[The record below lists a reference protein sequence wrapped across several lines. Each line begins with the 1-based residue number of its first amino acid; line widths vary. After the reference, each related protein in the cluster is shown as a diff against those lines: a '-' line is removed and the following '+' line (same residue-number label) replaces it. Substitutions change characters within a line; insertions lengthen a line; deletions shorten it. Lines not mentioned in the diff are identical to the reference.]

1 MMRSGEQA
9 AAGVD
14 LPPPYVRR
22 PVEGP
27 RVVAIGGGTG
37 LPNVLRGMRPL
48 LYAVDQPA
56 ARDRLTAIVATTD
69 DGGSS
74 GRLRSAFGII
84 PPGDI
89 RNCLA
94 AMSEDEGVLT
104 ALFQYRFD
112 GGDGLNG
119 HALGNLMLA
128 ALADVTRDTARAVEL
143 AGRFVGARGLVLPAT
158 IGPVTLV
165 ADLDDGRTVHGETA
179 IASAG
184 SPVRRLSL
192 TPENPATV
200 PEVTQAILSADVV
213 VIGPGSLFTSVIAP
227 LLVPEIRDA
236 VAATP
241 AVRIYVLNL
250 MAEPGETDR
259 FSAAEHLAAITQ
271 HAGARMA
278 DFVLYNTATVPE
290 ALQAQYGGQGARPIR
305 VDRADLDAFVAMDAQ
320 AIGLPL
326 AAEHPANRIRH
337 HPRRLGA
344 AIVAIARGRLGAWC
358 GRPEPGE
365 V

>member
-1 MMRSGEQA
+1 MIRIGEQT
-9 AAGVD
+9 AAGPD
-14 LPPPYVRR
+14 LPPTYVRR

-48 LYAVDQPA
+48 LFAVDRPA

-94 AMSEDEGVLT
+94 AMSDDEGLLT
-104 ALFQYRFD
+104 GLFQYRFD

-128 ALADVTRDTARAVEL
+128 ALADVTRDAARAVEL

-158 IGPVTLV
+158 IAPVTLV
-165 ADLDDGRTVHGETA
+165 AELEDGRTVQGETA
-179 IASAG
+179 ITAAG
-184 SPVRRLSL
+184 SPIQRLSL
-192 TPENPATV
+192 APENPTSV
-200 PEVTQAILSADVV
+200 PEVAQAILSADVV

-227 LLVPEIRDA
+227 LLVPEIRNA
-236 VAATP
+236 VAETP

-250 MAEPGETDR
+250 MAEPGETDC
-259 FSAAEHLAAITQ
+259 FSAAEHLAAITR
-271 HAGARMA
+271 HAGARMV
-278 DFVLYNTATVPE
+278 DFVLYNTATVPD
-290 ALQAQYGGQGARPIR
+290 ALQAQYGDQGARPIS
-305 VDRADLDAFVAMDAQ
+305 VDRADLDAFAAMDAR

>member
-9 AAGVD
+9 AASLE
-14 LPPPYVRR
+14 LPPTLARR
-22 PVEGP
+22 HVDGP

-48 LYAVDQPA
+48 LFAVDRPA
-56 ARDRLTAIVATTD
+56 ARDRLIAIVATTD

-94 AMSEDEGVLT
+94 AMSDDEGLLT
-104 ALFQYRFD
+104 GLFQYRFD
-112 GGDGLNG
+112 GGDGLSG

-128 ALADVTRDTARAVEL
+128 ALADVTRDAARAVEL

-165 ADLDDGRTVHGETA
+165 ADLEDGRTVQGETA
-179 IASAG
+179 IVSAG
-184 SPVRRLSL
+184 SRVRRLSL
-192 TPENPATV
+192 HPEHPTSV
-200 PEVTQAILSADVV
+200 PEVAQAILAADVV
-213 VIGPGSLFTSVIAP
+213 VIGPGSLLTSVIAP

-236 VAATP
+236 VAQTP

-259 FSAAEHLAAITQ
+259 LSAADHLATIAEQT
-271 HAGARMA
+271 GVRMA
-278 DFVLYNTATVPE
+278 DFVLYNTATVPQ
-290 ALQAQYGGQGARPIR
+290 ALQAQYGGQGARQIV
-305 VDRADLDAFVAMDAQ
+305 VDRADLDAFAAMHAQ

-326 AAEHPANRIRH
+326 AAEHPANRVRH

-344 AIVAIARGRLGAWC
+344 AIVAIARGRLGVWC
-358 GRPEPGE
+358 GRTESGE